1 MRNIFSSP
9 DCQNRRRGN
18 LIPIGLTALDLDY
31 LIKLLDEKKQQ
42 AVEELHQFA
51 MQSDQRG
58 QGKSMERFKTAD
70 NLKTYLADR
79 LEAWLNNMDGGE

>member
-9 DCQNRRRGN
+9 DCQNRRRRN
-18 LIPIGLTALDLDY
+18 LILIDLTAQDLDY
-31 LIKLLDEKKQQ
+31 LIKLLDEKKKQ
-42 AVEELHQFA
+42 AVKELHQFA

-70 NLKTYLADR
+70 NLKTYLTDR
-79 LEAWLNNMDGGE
+79 LETWLNNEIGSE